1 MKMKSIVHGMIQDS
15 RRVPVAKHYS
25 IKSLLDWRLHC
36 IVLGAAVVSELI
48 GIKSIPIGNAKL
60 LFLPLFYAFLVCLFF
75 NPNITRFAGKLIT
88 KERAGIATSVI
99 GIGILPFIAKFGTL
113 IGPALPKILDSG
125 VAMILQEIGNLATML
140 IAMPVAIL
148 LFKMGR
154 ESIGATYS
162 IAREPNIAV
171 ISDRYGLKSSEGVG
185 VMGVY
190 VMGTMFGTIYFALL
204 SGFLASTNWIDPRA
218 LAMACGVGSGSM
230 TAACSGTLAAAYPD
244 IKDDI
249 LAFAGASNLLTN
261 ATGLYVAIFVAL
273 PFAEWYYKRLS
284 ALRNSASGDAKTIE
298 QRNQLNNGE

>member
-1 MKMKSIVHGMIQDS
+1 MVSKDILK
-15 RRVPVAKHYS
+15 
-25 IKSLLDWRLHC
+25 LLLNWRLHSL
-36 IVLGAAVVSELI
+36 VLVATIASELI
-48 GIKSIPIGNAKL
+48 GIQSIPVGGAKL
-60 LFLPLFYAFLVCLFF
+60 LFLPLFYAFILCLFV
-75 NPNITRFAGKLIT
+75 NPNITRFSGKFIT
-88 KERAGIATSVI
+88 KKQASVATYI
-99 GIGILPFIAKFGTL
+99 ITIGILPFIAKFGTL

-125 VAMILQEIGNLATML
+125 LAMVMQELGNLATML
-140 IAMPVAIL
+140 IAMPVAVL

-171 ISDRYGLKSSEGVG
+171 VSDKYGLKSSEGVG

-190 VMGTMFGTIYFALL
+190 VMGTMFGTIYFALMA
-204 SGFLASTNWIDPRA
+204 GFLATTGWIDPKA

-261 ATGLYVAIFVAL
+261 ATGLYVAIFIAL
-273 PFAEWYYKRLS
+273 PFAEWYYKRLD
-284 ALRNSASGDAKTIE
+284 AMRATTQAKTSVI
-298 QRNQLNNGE
+298 

>member
-1 MKMKSIVHGMIQDS
+1 MASNDS
-15 RRVPVAKHYS
+15 VKA
-25 IKSLLDWRLHC
+25 LLNWRLHC
-36 IVLGAAVVSELI
+36 IVLVSAVISELI
-48 GIKSIPIGNAKL
+48 GIQSIPIGSAKL
-60 LFLPLFYAFLVCLFF
+60 LFLPLFYAFLICLFV
-75 NPNITRFAGKLIT
+75 NPNITSFSAKLIS
-88 KERAGIATSVI
+88 KKQAKIATSVI
-99 GIGILPFIAKFGTL
+99 TIGILPFIAKFGTL

-125 VAMILQEIGNLATML
+125 VAMVLQELGNLATML
-140 IAMPVAIL
+140 IAMPVAVL

-171 ISDRYGLKSSEGVG
+171 ISDRFGLKSSEGVG

-190 VMGTMFGTIYFALL
+190 VMGTMFGTIYFALI
-204 SGFLASTNWIDPRA
+204 SGFLASTGWIDPKA

-244 IKDDI
+244 IKDEI

-284 ALRNSASGDAKTIE
+284 AVRGSATSTTNTI
-298 QRNQLNNGE
+298 

>member
-1 MKMKSIVHGMIQDS
+1 MNN
-15 RRVPVAKHYS
+15 HYS
-25 IKSLLDWRLHC
+25 IRALLDWRLHV
-36 IVLGAAVVSELI
+36 IVLAATVLSELI
-48 GIKSIPIGNAKL
+48 GIKSIPLGSAKL
-60 LFLPLFYAFLVCLFF
+60 LFLPLFYSFLLCLVF
-75 NPNITRFAGKLIT
+75 NPNITRFSGKLIT
-88 KERAGIATSVI
+88 KKQASIATSII

-125 VAMILQEIGNLATML
+125 VAMILQEAGNLATML
-140 IAMPVAIL
+140 IAMPVAVL

-171 ISDRYGLKSSEGVG
+171 ISDRFGLKSSEGVG

-204 SGFLASTNWIDPRA
+204 SGFLATTHWFDPRA

-230 TAACSGTLAAAYPD
+230 TAACSGTLAAAYPTM
-244 IKDDI
+244 KNDI

-261 ATGLYVAIFVAL
+261 ATGLYVAIFIAL
-273 PFAEWYYKRLS
+273 PFSEWYYKKLS
-284 ALRNSASGDAKTIE
+284 AFKANKTAVNNAVESGE
-298 QRNQLNNGE
+298 